1 MGTYVTGKN
10 AYERN
15 FVVHT
20 CDTCLWKRNRA
31 GIGKGFTMTS
41 VYPDGTD
48 GVSPVLLTE
57 VPSFGTPGGGCTI
70 RSLTRVRV
78 NNTNTG
84 VPVPQVFSDGV
95 VWRNGSQAHTKDT
108 TGTFT
113 GYVSGESLF
122 FDRTETKFEYIKLS
136 PHRRR
141 IYHLFVLRGDYG
153 PANQEGIVWIWPY
166 NFTTNNPGKYYD
178 ASVAQVLG
186 YKEWPFRLWRAH
198 ASDAMLD
205 TLYCRAE
212 ANEPIITGDKDIK
225 AGKIVYGRMC
235 LPDDSCDFFL
245 NRAPLVGISLAD
257 TLAND
262 PHPKQIS
269 YRLESGSFLE
279 YRGSNVSMWAV
290 GEGSDANHLN
300 VRGKISVDMVLG
312 SDYDRSMGDNGKLL
326 VSAPN
331 GGTRVDFED
340 GVNKGTR
347 MFNYVVKSGTIRTG
361 IFGVKIMSGG
371 TATSYASFYLGANT
385 SWGYMGGRVV
395 LMEGGQI
402 ETMAGGI
409 DPNES
414 INVTVDTFATQV
426 RLYIKIGRAHV

>member
-331 GGTRVDFED
+331 GGTR
-340 GVNKGTR
+340 
-347 MFNYVVKSGTIRTG
+347 
-361 IFGVKIMSGG
+361 
-371 TATSYASFYLGANT
+371 ANQ
-385 SWGYMGGRVV
+385 VV
-395 LMEGGQI
+395 L
-402 ETMAGGI
+402 
-409 DPNES
+409 P
-414 INVTVDTFATQV
+414 
-426 RLYIKIGRAHV
+426 IGA